1 MKKKSKMYV
10 RMSLYIGITAIITF
24 LTLIDSFTNE
34 QIETFTD
41 LDWLRLTFKSFIP
54 SLVSLKAYLDS
65 TVQETNQITQII
77 QPELDQK
84 NSIETT
90 ATTTPKRKRQPRAD

>member
-1 MKKKSKMYV
+1 MKKQSKMYV

-34 QIETFTD
+34 QIETFTNF
-41 LDWLRLTFKSFIP
+41 DWFRVTFKSFIP

-65 TVQETNQITQII
+65 TVHETNQIA
-77 QPELDQK
+77 LDVVQNHSTK
-84 NSIETT
+84 NNVET
-90 ATTTPKRKRQPRAD
+90 APKRKRQPRAD